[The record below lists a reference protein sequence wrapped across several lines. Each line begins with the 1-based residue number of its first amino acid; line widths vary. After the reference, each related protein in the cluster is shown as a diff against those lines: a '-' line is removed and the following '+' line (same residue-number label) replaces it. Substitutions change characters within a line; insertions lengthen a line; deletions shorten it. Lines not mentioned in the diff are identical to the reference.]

1 MKAVIFL
8 NGEYRYERKFI
19 QEMID
24 EEDMVFCADGG
35 ANYAFEYGI
44 VPDYIMGDLDSI
56 RTDILH
62 FYEKKDVVIEKYSPE
77 KDYTDFELILHKT
90 GDYEKEGKVTFEYIY
105 VLGGLGKRIDMTLS
119 NLHLMEEYKNM
130 TFFSENEEIFYREA
144 SFSLKNRKGDEI
156 SIIPLGEFVGNLT
169 LKGFKYGTDNVDI
182 ERKSSRLV
190 SNIITSDN
198 SRVEFGKGKII
209 VVLRKK

>member
-1 MKAVIFL
+1 
-8 NGEYRYERKFI
+8 
-19 QEMID
+19 
-24 EEDMVFCADGG
+24 
-35 ANYAFEYGI
+35 
-44 VPDYIMGDLDSI
+44 
-56 RTDILH
+56 
-62 FYEKKDVVIEKYSPE
+62 
-77 KDYTDFELILHKT
+77 
-90 GDYEKEGKVTFEYIY
+90 
-105 VLGGLGKRIDMTLS
+105 
-119 NLHLMEEYKNM
+119 M